1 MPLLF
6 RGERLM
12 RFGQCGILINIR
24 RQLFQIFQVIC
35 GRECRLPFAI
45 TMHILS
51 IRPTDFLIVQV
62 HPSNPS
68 PDKTG

>member
-45 TMHILS
+45 TVHILS
-51 IRPTDFLIVQV
+51 IPDSADRFSHRPSSSVESL
-62 HPSNPS
+62 PR
-68 PDKTG
+68 

>member
-35 GRECRLPFAI
+35 GRESRLPFV
-45 TMHILS
+45 HILS
-51 IRPTDFLIVQV
+51 I
-62 HPSNPS
+62 
-68 PDKTG
+68 PDSADRFSHRSSSSVESLPR

>member
-12 RFGQCGILINIR
+12 RFGQYGILINIR

-35 GRECRLPFAI
+35 GRECRLPFA
-45 TMHILS
+45 TTVHILS
-51 IRPTDFLIVQV
+51 I
-62 HPSNPS
+62 
-68 PDKTG
+68 PDSADRFSHRSSSSVESLPR